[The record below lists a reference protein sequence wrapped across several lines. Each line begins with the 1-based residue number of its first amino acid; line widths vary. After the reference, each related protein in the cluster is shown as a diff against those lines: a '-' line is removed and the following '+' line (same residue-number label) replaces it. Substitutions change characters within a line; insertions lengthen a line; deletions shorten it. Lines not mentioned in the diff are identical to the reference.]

1 MLFGFFYNFF
11 ITFRFKLPV
20 LQNVTMKLQAHIQP
34 LFLEHVRS
42 LLPERVSFPDE
53 IAEILKISRDSAY
66 RRIRGETILSL
77 DEVHVICKHYNITLD
92 SVLATTPDTV
102 SFHHRAIDDN
112 TFTLLHWLGS
122 IQKNLE
128 MIAQFPQRELIYCA
142 KDIPMFHYFH
152 FPELAA
158 FKLYFWMKEYHRY
171 PQYQTGMFNYT
182 IVPQEMITIGKRIT
196 EIYSNVPSIE
206 IWSDE
211 IANITV
217 RQIDY
222 SLESGF
228 IDDAQARTLYAR
240 FLDLLELL
248 KRYASGGSKKGNEQ
262 NYTLYKNEILIADT
276 TLLFK
281 MGDKR
286 VTFITYNTMNILTTS
301 EENFCNQMEGYLNN
315 VMNKSV
321 LISGTGE
328 RERNKLFNKISES
341 LRKRLT

>member
-1 MLFGFFYNFF
+1 MDS
-11 ITFRFKLPV
+11 
-20 LQNVTMKLQAHIQP
+20 QADIQP

-42 LLPERVSFPDE
+42 KLPDHVSFPDE
-53 IAEILKISRDSAY
+53 LAEVLKISRDSAY

-77 DEVHVICKHYNITLD
+77 EEVRVICTHYKISLD
-92 SVLATTPDTV
+92 SVLATTADAIT
-102 SFHHRAIDDN
+102 FNHRAIN
-112 TFTLLHWLGS
+112 TTTFTLHHWLVS

-128 MIAQFPQRELIYCA
+128 MIIQFPQRELIYCA

-171 PQYQTGMFNYT
+171 EQYQNLNFKPEVIPAETMVVG
-182 IVPQEMITIGKRIT
+182 EKITDL
-196 EIYSNVPSIE
+196 YSQVPSIE

-211 IANITV
+211 VANITV
-217 RQIDY
+217 RQIEF

-228 IDDAQARTLYAR
+228 IEEDQARMLLGK

-248 KRYASGGSKKGNEQ
+248 KKFASQGSKSGNEQ

-286 VTFITYNTMNILTTS
+286 VTFITYNTMNILTTA
-301 EENFCNQMEGYLNN
+301 EEKFCGQMESYLTN

-321 LISGTGE
+321 LISASGE
-328 RERNKLFNKISES
+328 RERNKFFNRISEP
-341 LRKRLT
+341 LKKRMA